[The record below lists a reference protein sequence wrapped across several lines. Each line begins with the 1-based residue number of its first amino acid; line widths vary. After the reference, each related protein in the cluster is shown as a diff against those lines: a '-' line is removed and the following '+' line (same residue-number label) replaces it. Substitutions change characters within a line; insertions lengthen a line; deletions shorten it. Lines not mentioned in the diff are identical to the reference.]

1 MLLTFPLSPEL
12 VRLLHGRRVSLFSGT
27 STQDTTG
34 FGLYYRKPLK
44 NNIFSK
50 YPNRPL
56 SKPYKQPNET
66 GTERSILQPMHLMHL
81 QNICY
86 SVFGFFFGGGVSQ
99 SVTTKCSQYLLFRAQ
114 QDLRSFPFPE
124 NHVEGISV

>member
-12 VRLLHGRRVSLFSGT
+12 VRLLHGRRGSLFSGT

-81 QNICY
+81 QNICD
-86 SVFGFFFGGGVSQ
+86 SVFGFFFFWGGGLPKRNFKMQ
-99 SVTTKCSQYLLFRAQ
+99 SVSTA
-114 QDLRSFPFPE
+114 RSSTGPE
-124 NHVEGISV
+124 IIPLS

>member
-12 VRLLHGRRVSLFSGT
+12 VRLLHGRRGSLFSGT

-66 GTERSILQPMHLMHL
+66 GTERSILQPMQLMHL
-81 QNICY
+81 QNTCD
-86 SVFGFFFGGGVSQ
+86 SVLDLFFLGGLPKRNFKMQ
-99 SVTTKCSQYLLFRAQ
+99 SVSTA
-114 QDLRSFPFPE
+114 RSSTGPE
-124 NHVEGISV
+124 IIPLS

>member
-86 SVFGFFFGGGVSQ
+86 SVFGFFFGGGGLPKRNYKMQ
-99 SVTTKCSQYLLFRAQ
+99 SVSTV
-114 QDLRSFPFPE
+114 RSSTGPE
-124 NHVEGISV
+124 IIPLS